1 LAGVYDVGNKYI
13 HFEINRLPARA
24 KESVQHCKAQ
34 DRCWGQE
41 NVVTI
46 RDVAKKTGFSVATVS
61 MVLNKAEHRIPPA
74 TQRLVEEAARKLG
87 YFPNFQARALRSKR
101 TRSVGLLMFDVTDPY
116 CTSIFRGI
124 ENSLGN
130 VGYMSVLAD
139 LQNTPQRL
147 RQCAQ
152 MLMERRVEGLI
163 AIANP
168 RRLGTEL
175 STVIQGFNIPAVI
188 IGSKS
193 ANSRYASV
201 VVDNRA
207 GTWAA
212 VEHLYDLGHRNI
224 AVIKGPKTMSDSS
237 PRWDGIQKCA
247 AAKGIPIDRSLLVEI
262 QGRNSTYEEGY
273 QLTEVLL
280 RNGKRFSALIVFDDL
295 TAFAAIGALSNAGL
309 RVPEDCSVIG
319 FDDIPGAAF
328 FNPPLTTVNQYMEK
342 QGTIGAEMMC
352 NLLTAEPGGKH
363 RKMHEIV
370 EPHLV
375 IRKSTTRAPAD

>member
-1 LAGVYDVGNKYI
+1 MLIVCQAVFTT
-13 HFEINRLPARA
+13 HSWE
-24 KESVQHCKAQ
+24 
-34 DRCWGQE
+34 WGQE

-46 RDVAKKTGFSVATVS
+46 RDVARKTGFSVATVS
-61 MVLNKAEHRIPPA
+61 LVLNKAEHRIPPA

-130 VGYMSVLAD
+130 AGYMSVLAD

-175 STVIQGFNIPAVI
+175 SRVIQGFNIPAVI

-193 ANSRYASV
+193 LNKRYASV

-207 GTWAA
+207 GMWAA
-212 VEHLYDLGHRNI
+212 VEHLCALGHRRI
-224 AVIKGPKTMSDSS
+224 AVIKGPKTMSDSL

-247 AAKGIPIDRSLLVEI
+247 AARGIPIDQSLLAEI
-262 QGRNSTYEEGY
+262 EGRNSTYEEGY
-273 QLTEVLL
+273 QLTKLLL
-280 RNGKRFSALIVFDDL
+280 RKRKRFSALIVFDDL

-328 FNPPLTTVNQYMEK
+328 FNPPLTTVNQFMEK
-342 QGTIGAEMMC
+342 QGGIGAEMMC
-352 NLLTAEPGGKH
+352 NLLTAETGQPR
-363 RKMHEIV
+363 RKMHEII
-370 EPHLV
+370 EPRLV
-375 IRKSTTRAPAD
+375 VRKTTAHAR